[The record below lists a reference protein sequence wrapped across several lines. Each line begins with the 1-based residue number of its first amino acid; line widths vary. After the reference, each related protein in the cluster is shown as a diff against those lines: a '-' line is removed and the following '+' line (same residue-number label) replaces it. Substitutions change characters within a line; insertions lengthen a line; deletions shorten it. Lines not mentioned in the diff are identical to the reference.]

1 MAQNLYNNSYATR
14 DYSQL
19 LAEGDG
25 ARAIGIAVAA
35 GQNDLPRGAILKRDT
50 DNTYVHA
57 KATDVVAGS
66 YVAVLDVPLST
77 GSSTGETALA
87 ASAYV
92 SGVFLADKLI
102 LKDSDPITAA
112 VEAVLRTQGIMLSA
126 YINAE
131 GEASNEITES

>member
-1 MAQNLYNNSYATR
+1 MGQSLYNKSYATR

-66 YVAVLDVPLST
+66 YVAVLDIPLST
-77 GSSTGETALA
+77 GSSSSDPALT

-92 SGVFLADKLI
+92 SGVFLADKLV
-102 LKDSDPITAA
+102 LKDSDAMTAA

-126 YINAE
+126 YVNAD
-131 GEASNEITES
+131 GEASSEITET